1 MAAISPSFFGVERR
15 PLPPLALATGIT
27 GQRLM
32 DFFNLQAQMPLR
44 RPFSDDAVGSRLSS
58 PSGSVP
64 GGVEVACVVLIC
76 DGGGAGPDRFSNFL
90 SEVLCAK
97 CKGLTV
103 ISRFCRALFVIY
115 AATA

>member
-1 MAAISPSFFGVERR
+1 
-15 PLPPLALATGIT
+15 
-27 GQRLM
+27 M

-64 GGVEVACVVLIC
+64 GGVEVACVMLIC